1 MINISN
7 NDVADI
13 ISDKKNL
20 AVRQRERQIMS
31 EQAVDAGIQLV
42 SLGKAGPNWAASPT
56 LTPAPLTNPLWDF
69 NACGLP
75 FVWTHYGVHGER
87 VNVFA
92 LDTGI
97 DIYHPAF
104 THLGTNLTA
113 KSFVPGLPSPEDGC
127 GHGTWV
133 CGKLGGSGGGIAP
146 NCNLYSLR
154 VLDDS
159 GTGTADFTN
168 AALEWI
174 LKQDA
179 FPHIIN
185 MSLGSTIKNSKQE
198 KLLWQLYKKGAL
210 IVVAAGNDGE
220 NENFYPADYSGV
232 LAVGAVDK
240 NKTRAI
246 FSNFGADIAVCAPGV
261 ACYSAYLGGGFR
273 QLQGTSMAAPMV
285 AGLLTLGVSYALSKG
300 ATAGVELRDRIT
312 SALEGS
318 AQDLG
323 AKGKDPY
330 YGFGCID
337 GIGFLK
343 KLEG

>member
-1 MINISN
+1 M
-7 NDVADI
+7 
-13 ISDKKNL
+13 
-20 AVRQRERQIMS
+20 
-31 EQAVDAGIQLV
+31 
-42 SLGKAGPNWAASPT
+42 
-56 LTPAPLTNPLWDF
+56 
-69 NACGLP
+69 
-75 FVWTHYGVHGER
+75 
-87 VNVFA
+87 
-92 LDTGI
+92 
-97 DIYHPAF
+97 
-104 THLGTNLTA
+104 
-113 KSFVPGLPSPEDGC
+113 
-127 GHGTWV
+127 
-133 CGKLGGSGGGIAP
+133 GIAP

>member
-1 MINISN
+1 MKNISN

-31 EQAVDAGIQLV
+31 EQAVDAGIQVV
-42 SLGKAGPNWAASPT
+42 SLGKTAPNWAASPT
-56 LTPAPLTNPLWDF
+56 SNMTTNTLWDF

-75 FVWTHYGVHGER
+75 FVWTHYGTRGEG
-87 VNVFA
+87 VNVFV

-97 DIYHPAF
+97 DVYHPAF
-104 THLGTNLTA
+104 SNTKLTA
-113 KSFVPGLPSPEDGC
+113 KSFVPGIPSPEDGC

-133 CGKLGGSGGGIAP
+133 CGKIGGSGVGIAP

-154 VLDDS
+154 VLDDTGS
-159 GTGTADFTN
+159 GTAEFTN

-174 LKQDA
+174 LKQDV
-179 FPHIIN
+179 FPHVIN
-185 MSLGSTIKNSKQE
+185 MSLGSTCKNSKQE

-232 LAVGAVDK
+232 LAVSAVDK
-240 NKTRAI
+240 NKTRAV

-285 AGLLTLGVSYALSKG
+285 AGLLTLGVSYALSKD
-300 ATAGVELRDRIT
+300 AKAGVELRDRIT

-337 GIGFLK
+337 GVGFFK